1 MDSGFAKHLYD
12 YVVQYG
18 YIAVFLGLAIEGTGM
33 PGPVEILFFA
43 SGILIAKGSFSLWA
57 VILIATLGNLTGNLA
72 AYAAGY
78 YGGRPFI
85 EKYGRYLHVSAQDID
100 KVSKWYDRYG
110 GVVVFISRIIGITR
124 TPAIWISG
132 ISRMNVISYAFYS
145 LCGDFVWASFWTV
158 VSAQSI
164 NIFNV
169 VRKNGHIF
177 YIIIPIIIILVVFV
191 WWKFIKFYRTGRI

>member
-1 MDSGFAKHLYD
+1 MDGVFARHVYD
-12 YVVQYG
+12 YIVQYG

-43 SGILIAKGSFSLWA
+43 SGILIAEGNFSLWL
-57 VILIATLGNLTGNLA
+57 VILIATAGNLTGNLV
-72 AYAAGY
+72 AYMAGY

-85 EKYGRYLHVSAQDID
+85 EKYGRYLHITDQDID
-100 KVSKWYDRYG
+100 KVSKWYNRYG
-110 GVVVFISRIIGITR
+110 GVVVFISRIIGVTR

-132 ISRMNVISYAFYS
+132 ISRMNVLSYAFYS
-145 LCGDFVWASFWTV
+145 LCGDFIWASFWTV

-169 VRKNGHIF
+169 MRRHGHLL
-177 YIIIPIIIILVVFV
+177 YVIIPLGIALIVFV
-191 WWKFIKFYRTGRI
+191 WWKFIKIYKSGRI